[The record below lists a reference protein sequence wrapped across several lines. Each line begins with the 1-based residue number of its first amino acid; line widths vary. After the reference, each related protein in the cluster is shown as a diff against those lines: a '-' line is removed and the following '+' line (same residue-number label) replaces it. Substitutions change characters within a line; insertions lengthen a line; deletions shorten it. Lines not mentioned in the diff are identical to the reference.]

1 MRIEWDENKRKSNLR
16 KHGFDFA
23 DVEELFDGITITV
36 EDTREDYGEQRF
48 STLGLL
54 HGGVVVVVHTEDE
67 DRIRVISLRKALK
80 HEQRAYFA
88 EIPD

>member
-1 MRIEWDENKRKSNLR
+1 MRIEWDEDKRQSNLR
-16 KHGFDFA
+16 KHGYDFA
-23 DVEELFDGITITV
+23 GVEELFDGITITV
-36 EDTREDYGEQRF
+36 EDRKDDYGEQRF

-54 HGGVVVVVHTEDE
+54 RDRVVVVIHTEDE
-67 DRIRVISLRKALK
+67 DHIRVISIRKALK